1 MVRPTVLIVDDH
13 APFRAAAAALLEAE
27 GFAVVGEAGDGEAAL
42 AETARLR
49 PQVVLVDVQ
58 MPGIDGFEVAR
69 SLASAPYVPAV
80 LLISSRAAADY
91 GDRVAGSPARGFLE
105 KRALSGSAVTRM
117 LS

>member
-1 MVRPTVLIVDDH
+1 VRPTVLIVDDH

-27 GFAVVGEAGDGEAAL
+27 GFTVVGEAADAEGAL

-58 MPGIDGFEVAR
+58 MPGVDGFEVAR
-69 SLASAPYVPAV
+69 SLSSAPFAPAV
-80 LLISSRAAADY
+80 LLISSRAAAVY

-105 KRALSGSAVTRM
+105 KRVLSGAAVTRM
-117 LS
+117 LA